1 MSPYIRTN
9 YIARWSSEVPQQTS
23 PSCCLC
29 QMITSRAI
37 WYWTPWGRC
46 SQHCW
51 DLMVMGWGEGNI
63 GPCQAPSPVAERH
76 SDDNKSGIV
85 EVHLRLM
92 LVYRERRG
100 HCTESLKYT
109 HLRILLTNTFHSTW
123 VVILLY
129 KIQKTSLC
137 FQRVVLI
144 GSKISLSRRFF
155 LKSFSFKKWRKCS
168 PISINN
174 KTIWESESLL

>member
-1 MSPYIRTN
+1 MELRGPSAHSRPHL
-9 YIARWSSEVPQQTS
+9 AAVCVRWLPAG
-23 PSCCLC
+23 PSDTELPGTL
-29 QMITSRAI
+29 QSTLLGFNG
-37 WYWTPWGRC
+37 YG
-46 SQHCW
+46 
-51 DLMVMGWGEGNI
+51 LGGGNI

-92 LVYRERRG
+92 WVYRERRG

-109 HLRILLTNTFHSTW
+109 HLRILLTNTFRSTW

-129 KIQKTSLC
+129 NIQKTSLC

-144 GSKISLSRRFF
+144 GYKISLSRRFF
-155 LKSFSFKKWRKCS
+155 LKSFSFEKWRKCS

-174 KTIWESESLL
+174 KTIWVSESLF